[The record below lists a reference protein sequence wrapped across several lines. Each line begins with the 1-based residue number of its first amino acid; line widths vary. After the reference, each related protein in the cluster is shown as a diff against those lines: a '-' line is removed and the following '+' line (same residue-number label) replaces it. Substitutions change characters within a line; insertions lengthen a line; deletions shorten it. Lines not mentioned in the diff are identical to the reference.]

1 MLKKAALFDG
11 SILYVPFCS
20 CWLELGSKEG
30 PLALQKWKFIRSSYA
45 SAVWC
50 YVTAFKFLSST
61 ATVLE
66 GRLVFWKIFR
76 RAPLVKVP
84 SISHITFA
92 FPFNGSDITC
102 TL

>member
-1 MLKKAALFDG
+1 ME
-11 SILYVPFCS
+11 IRPFVLCIS
-20 CWLELGSKEG
+20 CLV
-30 PLALQKWKFIRSSYA
+30 F
-45 SAVWC
+45 

-66 GRLVFWKIFR
+66 GRLVFWRMFR

-84 SISHITFA
+84 SISHITVA